1 MFHTQKLKYENIIL
15 GEKSAPC
22 SQAITHG
29 WQMASER
36 VVNPQ
41 ISAPDR
47 GGEAGY
53 VRHWLPGGRRHVII
67 PVIFYKQHQVI
78 NGQSHPAKLEK
89 KLWQKTHT

>member
-1 MFHTQKLKYENIIL
+1 
-15 GEKSAPC
+15 
-22 SQAITHG
+22 
-29 WQMASER
+29 MASER

-53 VRHWLPGGRRHVII
+53 VRHRLPGGRRHVII

-78 NGQSHPAKLEK
+78 NGQVSPREIGKETLTK
-89 KLWQKTHT
+89 DS